1 MAKNTQRKSWP
12 FKEAERIVKASG
24 RGGPPA
30 EVVFETGYGP
40 SGLPHIGTFAEVA
53 RTTWVRHAY
62 EELTGGKT
70 RLIAFCDDMDGL
82 RKVPDNLPQPA
93 MLREHLGR
101 PLCDIPDP
109 FGCCASFSAH
119 MIGRLAEFL
128 RTFGFAPELVSASE
142 CYRAGRFNAGLEVLL
157 DRVDGVL
164 DVILP
169 TLKEENRAGWS
180 PFLPRCERCGRIY
193 TTRVTAYRKAE
204 RAVDYTCDAPFGEA
218 SGCGHLGTVSVLD
231 GGVKMGWKVDW
242 ALRWYS
248 FGVNYEMYG
257 KDLIP
262 SAELSA
268 QVVRL
273 MGGAPPCGFFYELFL
288 DEAGEKISKSRGNG
302 VSVEQW
308 LEYAPVESLAHF
320 IFRDPR
326 QAKKLYFDMIPR
338 AMDEYLD
345 QLRRYPEI
353 EEAKRP
359 DAALWHIHD
368 KGKAVPA
375 FTSAINFTMVNNL
388 VSALGRPEPAL
399 VKDFLARYDR
409 RALDHQGVVD
419 LLVDKGMRYYEDH
432 LLPKKTYRSPTD
444 AERPMFAALRG
455 RLAEPGAEEMGEKD
469 IQSLVFDLARSLGI
483 EPAEA
488 FAAIYQVLLG
498 QERGPRFGTFA
509 RLVGPAR
516 VVELIDERVPS
527 APSGPA

>member
-1 MAKNTQRKSWP
+1 MAKSTQHKSWP
-12 FKEAERIVKASG
+12 FKEAERIVKATGKGGASG
-24 RGGPPA
+24 

-62 EELTGGKT
+62 EELTGGAT
-70 RLIAFCDDMDGL
+70 RLIAFSDDLDGL
-82 RKVPDNLPQPA
+82 RKVPDNLPRPE

-109 FGCCASFSAH
+109 YGCCASFSAH

-128 RTFGFAPELVSASE
+128 RTFGFDPEFRSASQA
-142 CYRAGRFNAGLEVLL
+142 YRGGEFNAGLEVLL
-157 DRVDGVL
+157 DRVEGVL
-164 DVILP
+164 DIILP

-180 PFLPRCERCGRIY
+180 PFLPRCGKCGRIY
-193 TTRVTAYRKAE
+193 TTRVTAHRKAE
-204 RAVDYTCDAPFGEA
+204 RAVDYACDAPFGEVA
-218 SGCGHLGTVSVLD
+218 GCGHRGTASVLD

-242 ALRWYS
+242 ALRWYC

-273 MGGAPPCGFFYELFL
+273 MGGTPPAGFFYELFL

-326 QAKKLYFDMIPR
+326 QAKKLYFEMIPR
-338 AMDEYLD
+338 AMDEYLE

-353 EEAKRP
+353 EEARRP

-368 KGKAVPA
+368 KGRAVPA
-375 FTSAINFTMVNNL
+375 FGAAINFTMVNNL

-409 RALDHQGVVD
+409 RTLDHPEVVEP
-419 LLVDKGMRYYEDH
+419 LVGKGLRYYEDH
-432 LLPKKTYRSPTD
+432 VLPNKTYRPPTD
-444 AERPMFAALRG
+444 AERPLFAALRD
-455 RLAEPGAEEMGEKD
+455 RLAAPEAAALDEKAL
-469 IQSLVFDLARSLGI
+469 QGLVFDLARDHGL
-483 EPAEA
+483 EPPEL
-488 FAAIYQVLLG
+488 FAAVYQVLLG

-516 VVELIDERVPS
+516 VVALIDERVP
-527 APSGPA
+527 ARTPGAG